1 MGVMTMS
8 SMLNFSQFG
17 GVGAVVGLGLLG
29 AGVAATVAAVQKVQ
43 KQDTFP
49 KSITLL
55 KVTLKSTQV
64 FKLVHTPNWESFPCF
79 CNPFYPKWSP
89 KLPKLIPT
97 VLGKRKVSGCY

>member
-8 SMLNFSQFG
+8 FMLNFSQFG

-29 AGVAATVAAVQKVQ
+29 AEVAATVAAVQKVQ
-43 KQDTFP
+43 KQDTFHNYNTP
-49 KSITLL
+49 L
-55 KVTLKSTQV
+55 KVSLKSTQV
-64 FKLVHTPNWESFPCF
+64 FKFVHTPNWESFPCF
-79 CNPFYPKWSP
+79 CNLFCLKWSP